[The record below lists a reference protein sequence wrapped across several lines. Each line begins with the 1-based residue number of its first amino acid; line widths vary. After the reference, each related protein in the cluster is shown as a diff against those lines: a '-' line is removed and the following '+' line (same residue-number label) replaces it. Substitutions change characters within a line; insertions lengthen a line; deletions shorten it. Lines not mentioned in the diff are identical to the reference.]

1 MQCLVLQKGVEGR
14 ECLIR
19 WLGVRVWF
27 VLWLELLRYAKVGR
41 LWTLAAIEKGN
52 QDSAPDRAPGEAR
65 DEAHNFG

>member
-1 MQCLVLQKGVEGR
+1 MSHKGAR
-14 ECLIR
+14 SR
-19 WLGVRVWF
+19 F